1 MRRINKVVGYIAIA
15 TMSLLLSGCKY
26 QLLHPSG
33 YVANEE
39 RMLILVCLA
48 IMLCVVIPV
57 MIAIVVFAIKYRASN
72 TNNVYL
78 PDWGHSNK
86 VEVIMWSIPVLVV
99 TILGVLTGVYA
110 FKLEP
115 SRELPASVVGTQKS
129 IMVDAVALDW
139 KWLFIYPEYG
149 VAAVNELYAPVNR
162 EVFLQLSAENA
173 INAFWVPKLGT
184 VLYAMP
190 QMNSKLH
197 LIANEKGVFDGSS
210 ANFSGDGFANMRFRW
225 HSVSNEDFLNWI
237 EKLKHSGNSLE
248 RKDYLELAK
257 APDVEDVA
265 AKEKDAE
272 VRYYGKVDNELYYR
286 VVNGCVAQNKE
297 CNERLMWRD
306 AASSLWGQICSCFN
320 ADYVAK

>member
-1 MRRINKVVGYIAIA
+1 MNKINKIVWYVVLT
-15 TMSLLLSGCKY
+15 TMSVALSGCNY
-26 QLLHPSG
+26 QVLHPSG

-39 RMLILVCLA
+39 RMLILICLA
-48 IMLCVVIPV
+48 VMLCVVIPV

-86 VEVIMWSIPVLVV
+86 IEVAMWSIPIIVV
-99 TILGVLTGVYA
+99 VILGVLTGVYV

-115 SRELPASVVGTQKS
+115 SRNLPTSVVGAQKS

-162 EVFLQLSAENA
+162 QIFLQLSSENA
-173 INAFWVPKLGT
+173 VNAFWVPKLGT

-197 LIANEKGVFDGSS
+197 LIANEKGVFEGSS
-210 ANFSGDGFANMRFRW
+210 ANFSGDGFAHMRFRW
-225 HSVSNEDFLNWI
+225 HSVANNDFLDWI
-237 EKLKHSGNSLE
+237 EKLRHSGNALSRE
-248 RKDYLELAK
+248 GYLQLAK
-257 APDVEDVA
+257 APDPEDVA
-265 AKEKDAE
+265 AKEKDSE
-272 VRYYGKVDNELYYR
+272 VRYYGKVDPELYYR

-306 AASSLWGQICSCFN
+306 AASSLWGQLCSVFN